1 MRRLSIRARITLGSA
16 AIAAVLLAVALYA
29 VHAQVG
35 SILGNTNVTLAQG
48 DLVSFEKDIVANPTE
63 SVDDPGTGVL
73 VYVRNPAGVVEVN
86 TLPHDVSLAVDGRAS
101 ATEEFRITDDEGR
114 NFVVVG
120 QTVQTSAGEWA
131 LWAARNTSSIEL
143 ALDSLNAWLIGGGL
157 ALLFGFALASWL
169 LASAALRPVAAMRRQ
184 AELLGSDPGD
194 GGLAV
199 GEVRDELAE
208 LAMTLNDLLARV
220 RDSAAREK
228 QIVSDA
234 AHELRTPLAALRT
247 QLELAHDDFGDA
259 HALAAQIAAAEDSVQ
274 RLTSLASNL
283 LELSRLDA
291 TAERARASTV
301 SQLESEFLGS
311 IDRARLLGISTHTDI
326 GFELELTDAA
336 VTIAVDSDSFG
347 RMVDNL
353 LVNSIAATGQG
364 GVVTAS
370 LRQSRVGLTL
380 DVRDSGPG
388 MPESFLPRAF
398 ERFSRPDG
406 ARASDTGG
414 SGLGL
419 ALVKA
424 IAEAAGGTA
433 TARNT
438 HPGLAVTVTLP
449 QLSP

>member
-16 AIAAVLLAVALYA
+16 AIAAVLLAVALFA
-29 VHAQVG
+29 VHAQVAI
-35 SILGNTNVTLAQG
+35 ILGNTNVTLAQG

-86 TLPHDVSLAVDGRAS
+86 TLPHDVNLAVDGRAT
-101 ATEEFRITDDEGR
+101 ATEQFTITDDEGR

-120 QTVQTSAGEWA
+120 QSVQTSDGTWA
-131 LWAARNTSSIEL
+131 LWSARNTSSIEL
-143 ALDSLNAWLIGGGL
+143 ALDSLNGWLIGGGL

-199 GEVRDELAE
+199 GDVHDELSE

-259 HALAAQIAAAEDSVQ
+259 HALAAQVSAAEDSVQ

-291 TAERARASTV
+291 TSERERASTV
-301 SQLESEFLGS
+301 SQLENEFLGS
-311 IDRARLLGISTHTDI
+311 IDRARLLGLGTHADI

-336 VTIAVDSDSFG
+336 ARIAVDSDSFG
-347 RMVDNL
+347 RMLDNV

-364 GVVTAS
+364 GEVTAS
-370 LRQSRVGLTL
+370 LRQSQVGLTL
-380 DVRDSGPG
+380 EVRDDGPG

-406 ARASDTGG
+406 ARTSATGG

-419 ALVKA
+419 ALVRA
-424 IAEAAGGTA
+424 IAEAAGGSATA
-433 TARNT
+433 TNS
-438 HPGLAVTVTLP
+438 HPGLVVTVTLP
-449 QLSP
+449 QL

>member
-1 MRRLSIRARITLGSA
+1 VRRLSIRARITLGSA
-16 AIAAVLLAVALYA
+16 AIAAVLLAVALFA
-29 VHAQVG
+29 VHAQVAI
-35 SILGNTNVTLAQG
+35 ILGNTNVTLAQG

-86 TLPHDVSLAVDGRAS
+86 TLPHDVNLAVDGRAT
-101 ATEEFRITDDEGR
+101 ATEQFTITDDEGR

-120 QTVQTSAGEWA
+120 QSVQTSDGTWA
-131 LWAARNTSSIEL
+131 LWSARNTSSIEL
-143 ALDSLNAWLIGGGL
+143 ALDSLNGWLIGGGL

-199 GEVRDELAE
+199 GDVHDELSE

-259 HALAAQIAAAEDSVQ
+259 HALAAQVSAAEDSVQ

-291 TAERARASTV
+291 TSERERASTV
-301 SQLESEFLGS
+301 SQLENEFLGS
-311 IDRARLLGISTHTDI
+311 IDRARLLGLGTHADI

-336 VTIAVDSDSFG
+336 ARIAVDSDSFG
-347 RMVDNL
+347 RMLDNV

-364 GVVTAS
+364 GEVTAS
-370 LRQSRVGLTL
+370 LRQSQVGLTL
-380 DVRDSGPG
+380 EVRDDGPG

-406 ARASDTGG
+406 ARTSATGG

-419 ALVKA
+419 ALVRA
-424 IAEAAGGTA
+424 IAEAAGGSATA
-433 TARNT
+433 TNS
-438 HPGLAVTVTLP
+438 HPGLVVTVTLP
-449 QLSP
+449 QL

>member
-16 AIAAVLLAVALYA
+16 AIAAVLLALALYA
-29 VHAQVG
+29 VHGQLG
-35 SILGNTNVTLAQG
+35 MILVNTNVTLAQG
-48 DLVSFEKDIVANPTE
+48 DLVSFEKDIVANPNE

-86 TLPHDVSLAVDGRAS
+86 TLPHDVNLAVDGRAT
-101 ATEEFRITDDEGR
+101 ATEQFTITDDEGR

-120 QTVQTSAGEWA
+120 QELQTNAGTWG
-131 LWAARNTSSIEL
+131 LWSARNTSSIEL
-143 ALDSLNAWLIGGGL
+143 ALDSLNVWLIVGGVV
-157 ALLFGFALASWL
+157 LLLGFALASWL

-199 GEVRDELAE
+199 GGVRDELSE

-220 RDSAAREK
+220 RDSVAREK

-259 HALAAQIAAAEDSVQ
+259 QALAAQISAAENSVQ
-274 RLTSLASNL
+274 RLTSLATNL

-291 TAERARASTV
+291 TRNSDRSSTV
-301 SQLESEFLGS
+301 EQLENEFLGS
-311 IDRARLLGISTHTDI
+311 IDRARLLGLSSHADI
-326 GFELELTDAA
+326 GFELDVNDPHAA
-336 VTIAVDSDSFG
+336 ISVDSDSFG
-347 RMVDNL
+347 RLLDNI
-353 LVNSIAATGQG
+353 LVNAIAASGDG
-364 GVVTAS
+364 AEVTAT
-370 LRQSRVGLTL
+370 LRQSQAGLIIE
-380 DVRDSGPG
+380 VRDNGPG

-398 ERFSRPDG
+398 ERFSRPDD
-406 ARASDTGG
+406 ARASATGG

-424 IAEAAGGTA
+424 IAEAAGGSA
-433 TARNT
+433 AVSNT
-438 HPGLAVTVTLP
+438 HPGFAVTVTLP
-449 QLSP
+449 AR